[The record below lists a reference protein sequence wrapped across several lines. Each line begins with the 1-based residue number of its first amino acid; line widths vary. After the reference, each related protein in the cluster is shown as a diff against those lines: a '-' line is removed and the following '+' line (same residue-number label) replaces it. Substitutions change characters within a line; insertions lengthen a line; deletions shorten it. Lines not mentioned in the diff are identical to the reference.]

1 MTTTN
6 RSTLAEAF
14 WTWLRIGLLSFGGPA
29 GQIAMMHKTLVED
42 KKWISNERFLHALN
56 YCHFLPGPEAQ
67 QLATYVGW
75 LKHRTLG
82 GLMAGG
88 LFVLPGFF
96 VILVLSALYA
106 AYREVPAVD
115 ALFYGLKPAVLA
127 IVVGAVL
134 RMGSKT
140 LKSGFALALAAVA
153 FMALFAFA
161 VPFPVV
167 VFGAALI
174 GWVRSRGP
182 VDQAC
187 TVACGDEEEVP
198 EHAKPSAA
206 RSLRVLVTWI
216 PLWLGP
222 VLLTGLLLGWD
233 NVYARL
239 AVFFSKMAVVTF
251 GGAYAVLSYV
261 TQQAVEHY
269 AWLTPAD
276 MISGLALAETTPG
289 PLILILEYV
298 GFMAAYASPGALHP
312 FVAGALGATL
322 TVWVTFA
329 PCFLWIFLGA
339 PYMEAV
345 RANRSLSAALSGVTA
360 AVVGVIL
367 NLSVWFGLHTLFGQV
382 GSWHGPLGLRLP
394 VPVLSSLDFWALAL
408 AVAATLAMT
417 RFKLGMGATLA
428 GCAGLGWAVRMATQS
443 IM

>member
-1 MTTTN
+1 MTATS
-6 RSTLAEAF
+6 RPPLSEAF
-14 WTWLRIGLLSFGGPA
+14 RTWLRIGLLSFGGPA

-115 ALFYGLKPAVLA
+115 ALFYVLKPAVLA

-140 LKSGFALALAAVA
+140 LKSGFAVALAAAA
-153 FMALFAFA
+153 FTALFAFG

-167 VFGAALI
+167 VFSAALI

-182 VDQAC
+182 AEQVC
-187 TVACGDEEEVP
+187 SVACGDEEVVP
-198 EHAKPSAA
+198 EHARPSAA
-206 RSLRVLVTWI
+206 RSLRVLATWL

-251 GGAYAVLSYV
+251 GGAYAVLAYV
-261 TQQAVEHY
+261 AQQAVEEHG
-269 AWLTPAD
+269 WLTAAD
-276 MISGLALAETTPG
+276 MLGGLALAETTPG
-289 PLILILEYV
+289 PLILVLQFV
-298 GFMAAYASPGALHP
+298 GYLAAWNSPGALHP
-312 FVAGALGATL
+312 ALAGLLGATL
-322 TVWVTFA
+322 TVWVTFT

-339 PYMEAV
+339 PYIEAV
-345 RANRSLSAALSGVTA
+345 RGRPALAAALAGVTA
-360 AVVGVIL
+360 AVAGVIA
-367 NLSVWFGLHTLFGQV
+367 NLSVWFGLHVLFGTV
-382 GSWHGPLGLRLP
+382 SAWDGPIGLRLP
-394 VPVLSSLDFWALAL
+394 LPAPASLDPVAALLAVGAGLALLRFKAPMLPVL
-408 AVAATLAMT
+408 AA
-417 RFKLGMGATLA
+417 
-428 GCAGLGWAVRMATQS
+428 CAGLGAMIRL
-443 IM
+443 IL

>member
-1 MTTTN
+1 MN
-6 RSTLAEAF
+6 QPTLSEAF
-14 WTWLRIGLLSFGGPA
+14 RTWLRIGCLGFGGPA
-29 GQIAMMHKTLVED
+29 GQIAMMHKTVVEE
-42 KKWISNERFLHALN
+42 KKWVSNERFLHALN

-67 QLATYVGW
+67 QLATYIGW
-75 LKHRTLG
+75 LTHRTLG

-96 VILVLSALYA
+96 VILLLSALYA

-127 IVVGAVL
+127 IVIGALL
-134 RMGSKT
+134 RMGSKS
-140 LKSGFALALAAVA
+140 LKSRFALALAATA
-153 FMALFAFA
+153 FVALFAFG

-174 GWVRSRGP
+174 GWARSRGP
-182 VDQAC
+182 SEQAC

-198 EHAKPSAA
+198 DHARPSTGCA
-206 RSLRVLVTWI
+206 LRVLATWL

-222 VLLTGLLLGWD
+222 VLAVGLIFGWD

-289 PLILILEYV
+289 PLILVLEYV
-298 GFMAAYASPGALHP
+298 GFMAAYSSPGGLHP

-367 NLSVWFGLHTLFGQV
+367 NLFVWFGLHTLFGQV

-394 VPVLSSLDFWALAL
+394 VPALATLDFWALAL
-408 AVAATLAMT
+408 AAAATLAMT

-428 GCAGLGWAVRMATQS
+428 GCAGLGWIVRMAL
-443 IM
+443 

>member
-1 MTTTN
+1 MN
-6 RSTLAEAF
+6 QPTLSEAF
-14 WTWLRIGLLSFGGPA
+14 RTWLRIGLLSFGGPA
-29 GQIAMMHKTLVED
+29 GQIALMHKVLVED

-96 VILVLSALYA
+96 VILVLSAIYA

-140 LKSGFALALAAVA
+140 LKSGFAVALAAAA
-153 FMALFAFA
+153 FTALFAFG

-174 GWVRSRGP
+174 GWLKSRGP
-182 VDQAC
+182 AEQEC
-187 TVACGDEEEVP
+187 TVACGDDGDMP
-198 EHAKPSAA
+198 EHTRPNTA
-206 RSLRVLVTWI
+206 RSIRVLATWI

-276 MISGLALAETTPG
+276 MISGLALAESTPG
-289 PLILILEYV
+289 PLILVLEYV
-298 GFMAAYASPGALHP
+298 GFMAAYSSPGTLHP

-367 NLSVWFGLHTLFGQV
+367 NLFVWFGLHTIFGQV
-382 GSWHGPLGLRLP
+382 GSWSGPLGLRLP
-394 VPVLSSLDFWALAL
+394 IPVLSSLDFWALAL
-408 AVAATLAMT
+408 AAAATLAMT
-417 RFKLGMGATLA
+417 RFKVGMGMTLA
-428 GCAGLGWAVRMATQS
+428 GCAGLGWVVRMAL
-443 IM
+443 